1 MSSIEARFQTLINNE
16 TKKVKTLSSSLQ
28 NIYDTELDLRMDRQ
42 KIFETIRNF
51 NKGNENFQADNIYN
65 QFCSKM
71 LRIEDCRK
79 EKINSQNDALKA
91 LKCFPEKIKGIKEGG
106 IPIYRNNGQE
116 NKSENQIEANTPDK
130 KFLLAEI
137 ERRKDYKYLFLNLI
151 SNELEY
157 HAKALEELT
166 RLFKTIN
173 LTDPNENIED
183 FIKRNNIQTNPESVG
198 LDFQKIRKNKEEK
211 QAKIN
216 EDQQRRDSFFKN
228 DNK

>member
-1 MSSIEARFQTLINNE
+1 MSSIEAKFQTLINNE

-42 KIFETIRNF
+42 KIFETIRNI
-51 NKGNENFQADNIYN
+51 NKGNENSQPDNMYN
-65 QFCSKM
+65 RFGSKM
-71 LRIEDCRK
+71 LRIEDSRK
-79 EKINSQNDALKA
+79 EKINLQNDALKA
-91 LKCFPEKIKGIKEGG
+91 LKYFPEKIKGIKEGKD
-106 IPIYRNNGQE
+106 YTNKNNNQE
-116 NKSENQIEANTPDK
+116 NKSEIQIEANTPDK

-166 RLFKTIN
+166 TLFQNIN

-183 FIKRNNIQTNPESVG
+183 FIKKNNIQTNPESVG
-198 LDFQKIRKNKEEK
+198 LNLQKIRKNKED
-211 QAKIN
+211 KIN
-216 EDQQRRDSFFKN
+216 KEQLKRESFYKN
-228 DNK
+228 DTN